1 MEMPPTVAEAA
12 KITDEGIE
20 EAFEVVA
27 SPKLFLSPAS
37 IKTVK

>member
-1 MEMPPTVAEAA
+1 MPPTVAEGA

-27 SPKLFLSPAS
+27 SPKLSPAS
-37 IKTVK
+37 KKTVK